1 MSKLKTKRNIKKK
14 KDKSVEL
21 VDLKKKINKANK
33 SNVNSKTPQV
43 GLVKANDDH
52 VNFPEVI
59 KSSYYDTKVKTGY
72 IECFNKPI
80 DIESTS
86 EFPELL
92 TDK

>member
-1 MSKLKTKRNIKKK
+1 LETKNKAYKLK
-14 KDKSVEL
+14 
-21 VDLKKKINKANK
+21 
-33 SNVNSKTPQV
+33 VNSKTPQV

-59 KSSYYDTKVKTGY
+59 KSSYDNTNVKTGY

-80 DIESTS
+80 DIKSTS

-92 TDK
+92 TDN